1 MSDLRDARLQR
12 ALDAA
17 PDAQPTPAAGT
28 RQAIRRAA
36 RAALQTE
43 PRAVWWRRWWA
54 GSGRQ
59 RMPWNAA
66 FASVLLAS
74 LVTVL
79 WREQDMS
86 EAAMEDA
93 RRDATMPTGNDSGGV
108 VAGSAPAPEPAPI
121 PAVAPAVEPPGV
133 KPATPSP
140 VAPDKQNKPGTD
152 TRAATASTRPSTVEP
167 ERLRRDAS
175 QATVGPQPAPAQAA
189 GPATPA
195 AERQQ
200 ATTANATEPARRSEK
215 SSVETSVAAGTP
227 QAAGAAAAPP
237 PPRTAARLQVA
248 PAEWTRVRI
257 GMDGRRLELPRDQA
271 AQLANLLNAVVALAD
286 SDEPLTGPVVARIET
301 LRGPAVVGVLEL
313 APPQVR
319 WTPQSAAG
327 AARTARPDTA
337 LLQALQDELLRL
349 TAPR

>member
-66 FASVLLAS
+66 FASVLLAI

-79 WREQDMS
+79 WREQDTS
-86 EAAMEDA
+86 EAAMENA
-93 RRDATMPTGNDSGGV
+93 RRDATVPTGNDSGGV
-108 VAGSAPAPEPAPI
+108 IAGSAPTPAPI
-121 PAVAPAVEPPGV
+121 PAVAPAAEPPGE

-140 VAPDKQNKPGTD
+140 VAPDKQKKPGTD

-167 ERLRRDAS
+167 ERRRRDAS
-175 QATVGPQPAPAQAA
+175 LATVEPQPAPAQAA

-195 AERQQ
+195 ADRQQ

-215 SSVETSVAAGTP
+215 SSVETSVAAATP

-248 PAEWTRVRI
+248 AVEWTSVRI
-257 GMDGRRLELPRDQA
+257 GMEGRRVEVPREQA
-271 AQLANLLNAVVALAD
+271 ARLAGLLNAVVALAD

-301 LRGPAVVGVLEL
+301 VRGPAVVGVLEL
-313 APPQVR
+313 LPPQVR
-319 WTPQSAAG
+319 WTPQSAVG